1 MHCGHSALAAKS
13 LPVSDTTNPAPR
25 PPATTGP
32 SQPPGSRQ
40 RTRRTLII
48 LASISIG
55 WKLLVF
61 TLGAAL
67 PRWLVSDGL
76 SELPPEWRAYGD
88 SARTTAIALWN
99 GPIERRGLIRS
110 VRVVSV
116 ESIGGELAPAGC
128 DGRSARVRA
137 YTYFAIPYSEVRTLC
152 DSGVVEYRVL
162 RRRPRRD

>member
-1 MHCGHSALAAKS
+1 MNA
-13 LPVSDTTNPAPR
+13 TTDPAPDPAA
-25 PPATTGP
+25 PPPGAPPG
-32 SQPPGSRQ
+32 PGSRF
-40 RTRRTLII
+40 RSRRTLII

-67 PRWLVSDGL
+67 PRWLVSDGVDEVP
-76 SELPPEWRAYGD
+76 SEWRSYAD
-88 SARTTAIALWN
+88 SARATAIGLWN
-99 GPIERRGLIRS
+99 GPIERRGLIRA
-110 VRVVSV
+110 VRVMSV
-116 ESIGGELAPAGC
+116 ENVAAADVPDGC

-162 RRRPRRD
+162 RRRPRPEE

>member
-1 MHCGHSALAAKS
+1 MSA
-13 LPVSDTTNPAPR
+13 TTNPAPGSPGGAASR
-25 PPATTGP
+25 LP
-32 SQPPGSRQ
+32 S
-40 RTRRTLII
+40 RRTLII
-48 LASISIG
+48 LAAISLG

-76 SELPPEWRAYGD
+76 DELPPQYRSYGD
-88 SARTTAIALWN
+88 SARATAIALWN
-99 GPIERRGLIRS
+99 GPIERRGLIRT
-110 VRVVSV
+110 VRVMSV
-116 ESIGGELAPAGC
+116 ESLATPDLPVGC

-162 RRRPRRD
+162 RRRRPRVE

>member
-1 MHCGHSALAAKS
+1 MRS
-13 LPVSDTTNPAPR
+13 
-25 PPATTGP
+25 
-32 SQPPGSRQ
+32 
-40 RTRRTLII
+40 RRTLII

-67 PRWLVSDGL
+67 PRWLVSDGVD
-76 SELPPEWRAYGD
+76 ELPPEWQAYGD

-99 GPIERRGLIRS
+99 GPVERRGLIRS
-110 VRVVSV
+110 VRVMSV
-116 ESIGGELAPAGC
+116 ESVDRPDMPPGC
-128 DGRSARVRA
+128 NGRSARVRA

-162 RRRPRRD
+162 RRRPRRDG

>member
-1 MHCGHSALAAKS
+1 M
-13 LPVSDTTNPAPR
+13 SDTTKPAPAPR
-25 PPATTGP
+25 PTPPKGGP
-32 SQPPGSRQ
+32 QTPGSRLPS
-40 RTRRTLII
+40 RRTLII

-67 PRWLVSDGL
+67 PRWFVSDGL
-76 SELPPEWRAYGD
+76 DELPPQWRSYAD
-88 SARTTAIALWN
+88 SARSTAIGLWN

-116 ESIGGELAPAGC
+116 ENVAMELVPAGC

>member
-1 MHCGHSALAAKS
+1 MSE
-13 LPVSDTTNPAPR
+13 TTNPAPGSASGAR
-25 PPATTGP
+25 G
-32 SQPPGSRQ
+32 SPGSRA
-40 RTRRTLII
+40 RTRRTLLI
-48 LASISIG
+48 LASISVG

-76 SELPPEWRAYGD
+76 DELPPEYRSYGD
-88 SARTTAIALWN
+88 SARATAIALWN
-99 GPIERRGLIRS
+99 GPIERRGLIRT
-110 VRVVSV
+110 VRVMSV
-116 ESIGGELAPAGC
+116 ESVATPDLPLGC

-162 RRRPRRD
+162 RRRRPRRE

>member
-1 MHCGHSALAAKS
+1 MT
-13 LPVSDTTNPAPR
+13 VSTNPA
-25 PPATTGP
+25 TGSP
-32 SQPPGSRQ
+32 EPGAAGSPGSRF
-40 RTRRTLII
+40 RSRRTLII

-55 WKLLVF
+55 WKVLVF

-67 PRWLVSDGL
+67 PRWFVSDGL
-76 SELPPEWRAYGD
+76 DELPPHLRAYGD
-88 SARTTAIALWN
+88 SARATAIGLWN

-110 VRVVSV
+110 VRVMSV
-116 ESIGGELAPAGC
+116 ENVTSAELPDGC

-162 RRRPRRD
+162 RRRPRRAR

>member
-1 MHCGHSALAAKS
+1 M
-13 LPVSDTTNPAPR
+13 SDSTNPAP
-25 PPATTGP
+25 PASSTTGTP
-32 SQPPGSRQ
+32 RTPGSRLP
-40 RTRRTLII
+40 TRRTLIV

-67 PRWLVSDGL
+67 PRWLVSDGR
-76 SELPPEWRAYGD
+76 SDLPPEWRAYGD
-88 SARTTAIALWN
+88 SARTTAISLWN

-116 ESIGGELAPAGC
+116 ESVAATLAPAGC

-162 RRRPRRD
+162 RRRPRRQ